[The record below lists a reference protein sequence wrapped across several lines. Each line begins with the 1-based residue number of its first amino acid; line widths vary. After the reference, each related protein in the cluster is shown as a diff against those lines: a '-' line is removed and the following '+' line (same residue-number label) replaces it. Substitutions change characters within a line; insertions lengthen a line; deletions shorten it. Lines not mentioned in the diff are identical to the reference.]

1 MGIGW
6 MEMLLIVAVALVLLG
21 PRNLPRVARTV
32 GQSMRRARD
41 MMNEATRRLR
51 EIVRELE
58 RRDL

>member
-1 MGIGW
+1 

-32 GQSMRRARD
+32 GQSVRGARD
-41 MMNEATRRLR
+41 TMNEATRRLR
-51 EIVRELE
+51 EIVRKLE